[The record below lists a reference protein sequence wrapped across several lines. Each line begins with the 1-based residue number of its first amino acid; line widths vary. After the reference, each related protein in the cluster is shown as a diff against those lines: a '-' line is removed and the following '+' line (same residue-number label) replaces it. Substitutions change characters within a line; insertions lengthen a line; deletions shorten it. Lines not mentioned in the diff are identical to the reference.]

1 MQESGPNTGR
11 KANMELNI
19 EANFK
24 THVEAVK
31 QAFGRLY
38 EIIKQLRAPGG
49 CAWDREQ
56 TPYSIRTNLVE
67 EAYECVSAIEEG
79 DDEDLKEELGDIF
92 LVAGMMA
99 GMKEEDGSFYLS
111 EVLEDINAK
120 LVRRHPHVFG
130 DATKETPDEVLEQW
144 DHIKDH
150 VEGKKPRKS
159 VLERIPRT
167 LPPLER
173 SYMIQEKVSKVGF
186 DWEDT
191 APVWEK
197 LEEEIRELKEASKNG
212 DLRHIESEFGDILFT
227 IVNLGRLMHI
237 DPTLALNGTNQKFIT
252 RFQEVEK
259 RLKEN
264 GLTAKEAGLDRMDRL
279 WNEIKKEK

>member
-1 MQESGPNTGR
+1 
-11 KANMELNI
+11 
-19 EANFK
+19 
-24 THVEAVK
+24 
-31 QAFGRLY
+31 
-38 EIIKQLRAPGG
+38 
-49 CAWDREQ
+49 
-56 TPYSIRTNLVE
+56 
-67 EAYECVSAIEEG
+67 
-79 DDEDLKEELGDIF
+79 
-92 LVAGMMA
+92 
-99 GMKEEDGSFYLS
+99 
-111 EVLEDINAK
+111 
-120 LVRRHPHVFG
+120 
-130 DATKETPDEVLEQW
+130 
-144 DHIKDH
+144 
-150 VEGKKPRKS
+150 
-159 VLERIPRT
+159 
-167 LPPLER
+167 
-173 SYMIQEKVSKVGF
+173 MIQEKVSKVGF

-264 GLTAKEAGLDRMDRL
+264 GLTAKEAGLDQMDRL

>member
-1 MQESGPNTGR
+1 M
-11 KANMELNI
+11 
-19 EANFK
+19 
-24 THVEAVK
+24 
-31 QAFGRLY
+31 
-38 EIIKQLRAPGG
+38 
-49 CAWDREQ
+49 
-56 TPYSIRTNLVE
+56 E

-79 DDEDLKEELGDIF
+79 DDENLKEELGDIF
-92 LVAGMMA
+92 LVTGMMA
-99 GMKEEDGSFYLS
+99 SMKEENGSFYLS
-111 EVLEDINAK
+111 EVLEDISAK

-130 DATKETPDEVLEQW
+130 DVTKETPDEVLEQW

-191 APVWEK
+191 VPVWEK

-264 GLTAKEAGLDRMDRL
+264 GLTAKEADLDQMDKL